1 MKKDKIITLLSLD
14 TSTTSTGW
22 AIFKNGKYQDSGVID
37 KFKKE
42 KNGYKRLELMV
53 KELLENIEQLKP
65 DIIVIE
71 KDVVFSNMKVIDL
84 LMKIIGAIYG
94 FCLSNGITY
103 YEFAP
108 SEWRKYVKLQVF
120 GRKRTEFKQASIKYI
135 KDNFDKEVNDDEA
148 DAICVGI
155 AYCKKFKG
163 E

>member
-1 MKKDKIITLLSLD
+1 MIKNQMVTLLSLD

-22 AIFKNGKYQDSGVID
+22 AVFQNGIYQDSGVID
-37 KFKKE
+37 EFKKE
-42 KNGYKRLELMV
+42 KNGYKRLGLMV
-53 KELLENIEQLKP
+53 KKLLMYIEQLNP

-71 KDVVFSNMKVIDL
+71 KDVVFGNMKVIDM
-84 LMKIIGAIYG
+84 LMKIIGAVYG
-94 FCLSNGITY
+94 FCLKNEITY

-108 SEWRKYVKLQVF
+108 SEWRKYVKLQAF

-135 KDNFDKEVNDDEA
+135 KDNFNKEVNDDEA

>member
-1 MKKDKIITLLSLD
+1 MIKNQMVTLLSLD

-22 AIFKNGKYQDSGVID
+22 AVFQNGIYQDSGVID
-37 KFKKE
+37 EFKKE
-42 KNGYKRLELMV
+42 KNGYKRLGLMV
-53 KELLENIEQLKP
+53 KKLLMYIEQLNP

-71 KDVVFSNMKVIDL
+71 KDVVFGNMKVIDM
-84 LMKIIGAIYG
+84 LMKIIGAVYG
-94 FCLSNGITY
+94 FCLKNEITY

-108 SEWRKYVKLQVF
+108 SEWRKYVKLQAF

-135 KDNFDKEVNDDEA
+135 KDNFDKDVNDDEA

>member
-1 MKKDKIITLLSLD
+1 MIKNQMVTLLSLD

-22 AIFKNGKYQDSGVID
+22 AVFQNGIYQDSGVID
-37 KFKKE
+37 EFKKE
-42 KNGYKRLELMV
+42 KNGYKRLGLMV
-53 KELLENIEQLKP
+53 KKLLMYIEQLNP

-71 KDVVFSNMKVIDL
+71 KDVVFGNMKVIDM
-84 LMKIIGAIYG
+84 LMKIIGAVYG
-94 FCLSNGITY
+94 FCLKNEITY

-108 SEWRKYVKLQVF
+108 SEWRKYVKLEAF

-135 KDNFDKEVNDDEA
+135 KDNFNKEVNDDEA

>member
-1 MKKDKIITLLSLD
+1 MITLLSLD

-22 AIFKNGKYQDSGVID
+22 AVFQNGIYQDSGVID
-37 KFKKE
+37 EFKKE
-42 KNGYKRLELMV
+42 KNGYKRLGLMV
-53 KELLENIEQLKP
+53 KKLLMYIEQLNP

-71 KDVVFSNMKVIDL
+71 KDVVFGNMKVIDM
-84 LMKIIGAIYG
+84 LMKIIGAVYG
-94 FCLSNGITY
+94 FCLKNEIIY

-108 SEWRKYVKLQVF
+108 SEWRKYVKLQAF
-120 GRKRTEFKQASIKYI
+120 GRKRTEFKQASIKYV
-135 KDNFDKEVNDDEA
+135 KDNFNKEVNDDEA

>member
-1 MKKDKIITLLSLD
+1 MTKKKITTLLSLD

-22 AIFKNGKYQDSGVID
+22 AVFQDGVYQDSGVID

-42 KNGYKRLELMV
+42 KNGYKRLELMT
-53 KELLENIEQLKP
+53 KELLMSIEQLNP

-71 KDVVFSNMKVIDL
+71 KDVVFGNMKVIDL
-84 LMKIIGAIYG
+84 LMKIIGAVYG
-94 FCLSNGITY
+94 YCLFNGITY

-108 SEWRKYVKLQVF
+108 SEWRKYVKLQAF
-120 GRKRTEFKQASIKYI
+120 GRKRNEFKQASIKYV
-135 KDNFDKEVNDDEA
+135 KDNFDKEVNDDES

>member
-1 MKKDKIITLLSLD
+1 MIKNQMVTLLSLD

-22 AIFKNGKYQDSGVID
+22 AVFQNGIYQDSGVID
-37 KFKKE
+37 EFKKE
-42 KNGYKRLELMV
+42 KNGYKRLGLMI
-53 KELLENIEQLKP
+53 KKLLMYIEQLNP

-71 KDVVFSNMKVIDL
+71 KDVVFGNMKVIDM

-94 FCLSNGITY
+94 FCLKNEITY

-108 SEWRKYVKLQVF
+108 SEWRKYVKLQAF

-135 KDNFDKEVNDDEA
+135 KDNFNKEVNDDEA

>member
-1 MKKDKIITLLSLD
+1 MIKNQMITLLSLD

-22 AIFKNGKYQDSGVID
+22 AVFQNGIYQDSGVID
-37 KFKKE
+37 EFKKE
-42 KNGYKRLELMV
+42 KNGYKRLGLMV
-53 KELLENIEQLKP
+53 KKLLMYIEQLNP

-71 KDVVFSNMKVIDL
+71 KDVVFGNMKVIDM
-84 LMKIIGAIYG
+84 LMKIIGAVYG
-94 FCLSNGITY
+94 FCLKNEITY

-108 SEWRKYVKLQVF
+108 SEWRKYVKLQAF
-120 GRKRTEFKQASIKYI
+120 GRKRTEFKQASIKYV

>member
-1 MKKDKIITLLSLD
+1 MIKNQMVTLLSLD

-22 AIFKNGKYQDSGVID
+22 AVFQNGIYQDSGVID
-37 KFKKE
+37 EFKKE
-42 KNGYKRLELMV
+42 KNGYKRLGLMV
-53 KELLENIEQLKP
+53 KKLLMYIEQLNP

-71 KDVVFSNMKVIDL
+71 KDVVFGNMKVIDM
-84 LMKIIGAIYG
+84 LMKIIGAVYG
-94 FCLSNGITY
+94 FCLKNEITY

>member
-1 MKKDKIITLLSLD
+1 MTKKKTTTLLSLD

-22 AIFKNGKYQDSGVID
+22 AVFQDGVYQDSGVID

-53 KELLENIEQLKP
+53 KELLSDIEQLNP

-71 KDVVFSNMKVIDL
+71 KDVVFGNMKVIDM
-84 LMKIIGAIYG
+84 LMKIIGAVYG
-94 FCLSNGITY
+94 FCLINGITY

-108 SEWRKYVKLQVF
+108 SEWRKYVKLQAF

-155 AYCKKFKG
+155 AYCKKFG
-163 E
+163 